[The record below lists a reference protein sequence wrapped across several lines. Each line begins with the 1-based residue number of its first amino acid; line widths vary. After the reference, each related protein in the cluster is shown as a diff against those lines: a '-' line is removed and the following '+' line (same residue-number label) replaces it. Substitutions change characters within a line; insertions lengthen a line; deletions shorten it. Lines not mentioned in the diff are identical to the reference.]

1 MSEPPE
7 KRAKDSV
14 RNEYRTRGD
23 GSRCQTMCV
32 RVKRDKLC
40 NPELRCGLVVQAAV
54 GSEEHRVGL
63 W

>member
-40 NPELRCGLVVQAAV
+40 NPELRRGLVVQAAV